1 MVLTLGI
8 VALAFAAFCGAK
20 DTAPSEAQR
29 LAVIFEKSKIT
40 DTVLTTV
47 YDIEDNDK
55 KFHCA
60 ACSNKLTISDLKL
73 DVEFNVDDYGHGTL
87 RVSESEFVI
96 DATSKIISGIS
107 CSTSYSKSHVR
118 AECVLPL
125 NSHHKPLGRPFRPH
139 DAVDHLYHPHRPHH
153 LDRPHHPHHP
163 HFRYRVGP
171 QLKDNLPKYT
181 GYVPIHQQ
189 VERPYPVKP
198 DPIPHPV
205 DDSEDTRPY
214 SHRLGRGSSEPPKT
228 YPTISKRGE
237 MPWGGCEVNKYADRN
252 KTLPHWNC

>member
-1 MVLTLGI
+1 MKESFDNKTSPHSASRPRKKIIALTMVLTLGI
-8 VALAFAAFCGAK
+8 VLLAFAAFCGAK

-87 RVSESEFVI
+87 RVSESEFVV
-96 DATSKIISGIS
+96 DATSKVVSGIS

-125 NSHHKPLGRPFRPH
+125 DSHHKPLGRSGLMTRWIIFTTLTVLTTSNALIIPITLTF
-139 DAVDHLYHPHRPHH
+139 A
-153 LDRPHHPHHP
+153 
-163 HFRYRVGP
+163 
-171 QLKDNLPKYT
+171 T
-181 GYVPIHQQ
+181 G
-189 VERPYPVKP
+189 
-198 DPIPHPV
+198 
-205 DDSEDTRPY
+205 
-214 SHRLGRGSSEPPKT
+214 
-228 YPTISKRGE
+228 
-237 MPWGGCEVNKYADRN
+237 
-252 KTLPHWNC
+252 

>member
-8 VALAFAAFCGAK
+8 VLLAYAAFCGAK

-47 YDIEDNDK
+47 YDIEENDK

-87 RVSESEFVI
+87 RVSESEFVV
-96 DATSKIISGIS
+96 DATSKGISGIS

-118 AECVLPL
+118 AE
-125 NSHHKPLGRPFRPH
+125 
-139 DAVDHLYHPHRPHH
+139 
-153 LDRPHHPHHP
+153 
-163 HFRYRVGP
+163 VGP
-171 QLKDNLPKYT
+171 QLTDKLPKYT

-205 DDSEDTRPY
+205 EDSEDTRPY
-214 SHRLGRGSSEPPKT
+214 SHRPGRGSSEPPKT
-228 YPTISKRGE
+228 YSTISKRGE
-237 MPWGGCEVNKYADRN
+237 MPCEWARPCGKV
-252 KTLPHWNC
+252 

>member
-8 VALAFAAFCGAK
+8 VLLAFAAFCGAK

-87 RVSESEFVI
+87 RVSESEFAV
-96 DATSKIISGIS
+96 DATSKVISGIS

-118 AECVLPL
+118 AE
-125 NSHHKPLGRPFRPH
+125 
-139 DAVDHLYHPHRPHH
+139 
-153 LDRPHHPHHP
+153 
-163 HFRYRVGP
+163 VGP
-171 QLKDNLPKYT
+171 QLTDKLPKYT

-214 SHRLGRGSSEPPKT
+214 SHRPGYASSQP
-228 YPTISKRGE
+228 
-237 MPWGGCEVNKYADRN
+237 
-252 KTLPHWNC
+252 